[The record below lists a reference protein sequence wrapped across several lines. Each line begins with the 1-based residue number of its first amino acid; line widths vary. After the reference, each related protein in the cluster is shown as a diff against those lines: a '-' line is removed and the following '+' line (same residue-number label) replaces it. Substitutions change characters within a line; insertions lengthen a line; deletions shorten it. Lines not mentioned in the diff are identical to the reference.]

1 MLPLVPFVVGLA
13 AGAATTGL
21 LRRDSVRRKLENAG
35 RSLRSAAETGID
47 SVRNTSA
54 SLRDTVSGTLKKTLP
69 GRSAAPRDPG
79 RQPLPARQATRAAGS
94 RARAVPRT
102 SIRRSP
108 VAARTP
114 SKPAAQAAAGT
125 PRRTSKRTTTS

>member
-1 MLPLVPFVVGLA
+1 MLPLLPFVVGLA

-21 LRRDSVRRKLENAG
+21 LRRDSVRRKLESAG

-47 SVRNTSA
+47 SVRSTSA
-54 SLRDTVSGTLKKTLP
+54 SLRDTVSGTLKKLP
-69 GRSAAPRDPG
+69 SRSAAPRDPG
-79 RQPLPARQATRAAGS
+79 RQPLPARKATRSAGS

-108 VAARTP
+108 VATTTA
-114 SKPAAQAAAGT
+114 SKPAAKAAAGS
-125 PRRTSKRTTTS
+125 RSTSDRTTTS